1 MTGDAVSSEATAA
14 KLSPRKQRQSKPLAD
29 TFFAALNAGDAEDVT
44 STPSAPTP
52 AAALL
57 SSQAPFSSS
66 PAFATPLHPIRPF
79 VPGEARSAAAT
90 VFATTVSAA
99 TKPTILP
106 IILPPATLRPL
117 AFRTFTK
124 KHSLTLKSSALQDL
138 ATFIGRHCG
147 SGWREEGLAE
157 RVLEETAKSWKNRN
171 CGFIVDGAST
181 ELNEILKTL
190 EGNMS
195 GGRIVV
201 VGTGGNGASKAK
213 GNASAAAAANS
224 GAVAR
229 LREGANNNLLRGGIV
244 RQNSLLLDSTR
255 EADITNTRL
264 GLRPSISS
272 LGGNGGMPLL
282 TREDSQASIGVS
294 GLDME
299 DNEDEDG
306 DDDDLLDPRRWLKVV
321 GAFEQPRMVYNVGK
335 KHFERRVYVKARH
348 TPGQPTNRVHR
359 EVSKPSL
366 LPNATHKTALFRNR
380 FNVIHQRLLRNEMF
394 QSSAVAEARA
404 VSGLQRGGSNA
415 IAGATHRI
423 TPVANL
429 LGRHGS
435 HHMLLGMLVVLPTGS
450 LSICDMTASITLD
463 LSNAVAIPED
473 SAWFTP
479 GMIVLVDGVYEEE
492 EEAAGRGLNGA
503 TGVGGTIG
511 GRFQAFFIGQPP
523 SETRRAA
530 LGISG
535 PEGGSGA
542 GVGDHTIGGGF
553 GWIDFMG
560 VGSHRA
566 VGARMRKLEQRFL
579 LRQRHQHRQQRLRL
593 RQEQQQQL
601 LTGSQDG
608 ENEADAS
615 QTVQNE
621 TQVDDGND
629 NEPPPPARQRVVLLG
644 ELNLD
649 QPRTLQALRK
659 VLGLYAAEPEGSTP
673 VAFVLT
679 GNFVEHAVM
688 ARGGSGG
695 SIEYKEYFDALA
707 SALADYPTLLQSSTF
722 VFVPGDN
729 DGWVSSFS
737 GGAAVPLPRKAV
749 PELFTSRVRRAFA
762 AANAEVIDASNNR
775 VAGEAVWTTNP
786 SRLSLFGPNHE
797 IAVFRDDISSRLRR
811 TAVRLTKPAT
821 TTTDPEA
828 EAPEADASEVIEI
841 AEAPPTASQDNMD
854 VDGSADTPADTQTS
868 QAAPL
873 STPAIKSAI
882 PYDIQTAR
890 KLVKTI
896 LDQGFLAPFKQS
908 LRPVHWDFAGALHLY
923 PLPTALV
930 LVDTTAPPFCVTYEG
945 CHVMNPGSLLVAG
958 RRGAARWIEY
968 EVGRLGKL
976 RECSF

>member
-1 MTGDAVSSEATAA
+1 MTADAVTSEAAAA
-14 KLSPRKQRQSKPLAD
+14 KLSPRKQRQSKAD
-29 TFFAALNAGDAEDVT
+29 TFFGALGGGDVEGVT
-44 STPSAPTP
+44 GTPSA

-79 VPGEARSAAAT
+79 VPGEAHSAAAT
-90 VFATTVSAA
+90 VLATTVSAA
-99 TKPTILP
+99 AARPTILP

-124 KHSLTLKSSALQDL
+124 KHSLTLKSSALQEL

-171 CGFIVDGAST
+171 CGFIVDGSST
-181 ELNEILKTL
+181 ELKEILKTL

-195 GGRIVV
+195 GGRIVIGGAGSKGA
-201 VGTGGNGASKAK
+201 GTNAK
-213 GNASAAAAANS
+213 GSAGVGAAGINGGAA
-224 GAVAR
+224 AR
-229 LREGANNNLLRGGIV
+229 LREGANNNLLRGGIT

-255 EADITNTRL
+255 EADIANTRL
-264 GLRPSISS
+264 GLRPSVSS
-272 LGGNGGMPLL
+272 LGGAGGMPLL
-282 TREDSQASIGVS
+282 TREDSQASMGVS
-294 GLDME
+294 GLDMD
-299 DNEDEDG
+299 DNNGDG
-306 DDDDLLDPRRWLKVV
+306 DDDDDDLLDPRRWLKVV
-321 GAFEQPRMVYNVGK
+321 GAFEQPRMVYNVAK
-335 KHFERRVYVKARH
+335 KHFERE
-348 TPGQPTNRVHR
+348 T
-359 EVSKPSL
+359 SKPSL
-366 LPNATHKTALFRNR
+366 LPNTTHKTALFRNR

-404 VSGLQRGGSNA
+404 VSGLQRAGSANA

-450 LSICDMTASITLD
+450 LSICDMTASIALD

-523 SETRRAA
+523 SETRRDA

-535 PEGGSGA
+535 PEGMSGA
-542 GVGDHTIGGGF
+542 GAGDHTIGGGF

-579 LRQRHQHRQQRLRL
+579 LRQRHQHRLQKMRL
-593 RQEQQQQL
+593 RQQQLQQQQRQL
-601 LTGSQDG
+601 LTDSQDG
-608 ENEADAS
+608 GEVDAS
-615 QTVQNE
+615 QTLEQHHE
-621 TQVDDGND
+621 TQVDDED
-629 NEPPPPARQRVVLLG
+629 EDDLEAPPAPSRQRVVLLG

-659 VLGLYAAEPEGSTP
+659 VLGVYAAEPEGSTP

-737 GGAAVPLPRKAV
+737 GGAAVPLPRKPV

-762 AANAEVIDASNNR
+762 TANAEVVGASSNR

-797 IAVFRDDISSRLRR
+797 IVVFRDDISSRLRR
-811 TAVRLTKPAT
+811 TAVRLTHKTAAAT
-821 TTTDPEA
+821 GA
-828 EAPEADASEVIEI
+828 EAPEVTELTEVPPADG
-841 AEAPPTASQDNMD
+841 MD
-854 VDGSADTPADTQTS
+854 VDGAGATAASSSVAVPAAT
-868 QAAPL
+868 AA
-873 STPAIKSAI
+873 KNDI

-890 KLVKTI
+890 KLVKTV

-930 LVDTTAPPFCVTYEG
+930 LVDMTAPPFCVTYEG

-976 RECSF
+976 RECTF